1 MKHQLKAFT
10 LIELLVVIAIIAILA
25 AILFPVFAQAKAAAK
40 NIADVSN
47 LKQLNLANLMYLND
61 YDDTFAEGSK
71 ITWDATWASEIVPY
85 VKNGNIE
92 SSKYGGTSLEAA
104 SVFRSPLD
112 SGFNLASWSDGTEGV
127 AISYGGNAT
136 QIWDPNSNTVFDIGV
151 FSDASGVN
159 QPVSES
165 EMTSKTQ
172 TIISEVASTIMLA
185 DKFDK
190 DAYNYGSF
198 GVSSAFPGD
207 IFTNLYF
214 NSDWIAPG
222 EIPNGNPFNTGASW
236 WWSWNNHTGAQAIY
250 PQGVNGAVGIN
261 ATGKSNFAF
270 TDGHAKT
277 LTPVSTNPDPVNL
290 PAQNLWAAT
299 RP

>member
-1 MKHQLKAFT
+1 MKRDQNGFT

-40 NIADVSN
+40 NSVDISN
-47 LKQLNLANLMYLND
+47 LKQLCLANIMYLND
-61 YDDTFAEGSK
+61 YDDTFAEGSNAG
-71 ITWDATWASEIVPY
+71 WNATWASEIVPY
-85 VKNGNIE
+85 VKNGNVA
-92 SSKYGGTSLEAA
+92 SSTYGGTPLNTA
-104 SVFRSPLD
+104 SIYRSPLD
-112 SGFNLASWSDGTEGV
+112 TSFSLASWSDGTEGV
-127 AISYGGNAT
+127 GISYGANAA
-136 QIWDPNSNTVFDIGV
+136 QIWDPSSNSVLDIGV

-159 QPVSES
+159 QPVTTS

-172 TIISEVASTIMLA
+172 TTIPQVAATILLA

-190 DAYNYGSF
+190 DANAYGSF

-222 EIPNGNPFNTGASW
+222 EIPNGNPFNTGADW
-236 WWSWNNHTGAQAIY
+236 WWSWNNQTGAEAIY
-250 PQGVNGAVGIN
+250 PQGVNGAVGLN
-261 ATGKSNFAF
+261 TTGKSNFAF
-270 TDGHAKT
+270 ADGHAKT

-290 PAQNLWAAT
+290 PAKNLWDAT